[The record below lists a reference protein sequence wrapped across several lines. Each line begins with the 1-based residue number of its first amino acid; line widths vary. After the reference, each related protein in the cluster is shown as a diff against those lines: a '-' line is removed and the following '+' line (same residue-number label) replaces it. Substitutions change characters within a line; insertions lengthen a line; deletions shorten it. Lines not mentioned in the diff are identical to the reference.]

1 MDFNLIFNI
10 ALYIALITTLVMLAM
25 SIFKK
30 KFSKKFLI
38 RLCLFLIYV
47 SITKIFVSYMVS
59 IFGIEKSGN
68 YLIITFLLLAIT
80 FAFIKN
86 SLYLI
91 KHETENIW

>member
-10 ALYIALITTLVMLAM
+10 ALYIALITCLAM
-25 SIFKK
+25 FATAIFKK
-30 KFSKKFLI
+30 KFSKKFLF
-38 RLCLFLIYV
+38 RFFLFMIYV
-47 SITKIFVSYMVS
+47 SVTKIFASFMVS

-68 YLIITFLLLAIT
+68 YLIITFLLLAVT

-91 KHETENIW
+91 KNETESIW